1 MATASQMLL
10 TTAKLIRAKVTG
22 RQAVG
27 MTFYGVIFVYHAH
40 LMNKLKA
47 ADIYLGGPEKLI
59 FF

>member
-1 MATASQMLL
+1 MVIASLMLL
-10 TTAKLIRAKVTG
+10 TTAKLIGAKVSG

-27 MTFYGVIFVYHAH
+27 MTFYDIIFVYHAH
-40 LMNKLKA
+40 LISKLKA